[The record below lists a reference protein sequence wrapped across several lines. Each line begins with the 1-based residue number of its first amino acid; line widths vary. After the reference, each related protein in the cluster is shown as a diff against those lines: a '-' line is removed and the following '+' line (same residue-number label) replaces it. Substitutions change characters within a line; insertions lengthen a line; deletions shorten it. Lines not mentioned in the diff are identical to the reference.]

1 MDQRIPRTDDE
12 HIAVLKLWFLNN
24 PDPMFAQSLDLI
36 RESALMREAVK
47 RKLNKAR
54 ILSGL
59 PMITDRQF
67 QRLFALL
74 YAGTHD
80 A

>member
-1 MDQRIPRTDDE
+1 MNVNRPQTDDE

-24 PDPMFAQSLDLI
+24 PDPTFAQSLDLI
-36 RESALMREAVK
+36 RESALMRETVK
-47 RKLNKAR
+47 KKLNKAR

-59 PMITDRQF
+59 PMITDREF